1 MASSRSAKQAAAPAS
16 IIAAVGTADVT
27 SQDNHFVLTSDPVV
41 PHSLVQRT
49 SPGNERTQVFDRCD
63 QTTESSTRKFLN

>member
-1 MASSRSAKQAAAPAS
+1 MASGRSAKQAAAPAS

-41 PHSLVQRT
+41 PRSLVQRT
-49 SPGNERTQVFDRCD
+49 SPGNERAQVFDRYD
-63 QTTESSTRKFLN
+63 QTTESSTRLFLN